1 MLDSK
6 TILYIIT
13 NIYTVCILSWFQVSI
28 APIKLLSKLC
38 RIIFYMFLSV
48 SLTIVNVYAS
58 SIVENMIGSIFIILA
73 STLLYRPFLQ
83 SAFAGLYFYFCH
95 LLIEDIVVMIF
106 SLTGTTTYSTAMNG
120 KLEMVLILIIIE
132 IAFFIN
138 MRLAEP
144 KLKILQNNSRFLTYW
159 FILCSLV
166 IFSLIILHVTSIN
179 SIAENYT
186 TWTVLIEAFL
196 LYSILHFVLYCLSN
210 ILKLDIIRS
219 ENELLINT
227 SHFYGTTLSYKIQN
241 QNAVIQQ
248 IHDIKNTYVALR
260 ILASKGEL
268 ECLIHKLDE
277 ELGALPTHEI
287 YTRCGIREIDDIIN
301 YKIEKS
307 GLDKSIFN
315 LNYKIED
322 CLNIDTIDCTILIGN
337 ILDNAIEAVN
347 RLNKDKK
354 IIVFITIDRNI
365 FYIEVRNTYN
375 NVTNTDS
382 QGKFLST
389 KAEPYT
395 HGYGL
400 KSIEKIAEKYFG
412 ICHFTNDS
420 NGEFTS
426 QVLLYQKQTNLK
438 QEV

>member
-1 MLDSK
+1 M
-6 TILYIIT
+6 
-13 NIYTVCILSWFQVSI
+13 
-28 APIKLLSKLC
+28 
-38 RIIFYMFLSV
+38 
-48 SLTIVNVYAS
+48 
-58 SIVENMIGSIFIILA
+58 
-73 STLLYRPFLQ
+73 
-83 SAFAGLYFYFCH
+83 
-95 LLIEDIVVMIF
+95 
-106 SLTGTTTYSTAMNG
+106 
-120 KLEMVLILIIIE
+120 
-132 IAFFIN
+132 
-138 MRLAEP
+138 
-144 KLKILQNNSRFLTYW
+144 
-159 FILCSLV
+159 
-166 IFSLIILHVTSIN
+166 
-179 SIAENYT
+179 
-186 TWTVLIEAFL
+186 
-196 LYSILHFVLYCLSN
+196 
-210 ILKLDIIRS
+210 
-219 ENELLINT
+219 
-227 SHFYGTTLSYKIQN
+227 
-241 QNAVIQQ
+241 
-248 IHDIKNTYVALR
+248 
-260 ILASKGEL
+260 
-268 ECLIHKLDE
+268 
-277 ELGALPTHEI
+277 GALPTHEI